1 LHLLGEEA
9 CVCVMK
15 NATSS
20 TRTTATPDGRLTAR
34 VQTTLNPQGT
44 PTPEILVTL
53 PSEWPHRR
61 LKAMLYGL
69 AMDAEIM
76 TPNGE
81 AWITEV
87 QVIEERK
94 GRMYLELAVGNVAE
108 AERGH
113 ALLQEVL
120 QRQLDF
126 LDEA

>member
-1 LHLLGEEA
+1 
-9 CVCVMK
+9 MK

-34 VQTTLNPQGT
+34 VQRTLNPQGA
-44 PTPEILVTL
+44 PTPEIVVTL

-81 AWITEV
+81 GWITEV

-94 GRMYLELAVGNVAE
+94 GRVYLELAVGDTAE

-113 ALLQEVL
+113 TCLQEVL

-126 LDEA
+126 LEEV

>member
-1 LHLLGEEA
+1 MS
-9 CVCVMK
+9 MK
-15 NATSS
+15 NAISS
-20 TRTTATPDGRLTAR
+20 SASTPQTPDGHLTAR
-34 VQTTLNPQGT
+34 VQTTLSPQGA

-53 PSEWPHRR
+53 PGEWPHRR

-69 AMDAEIM
+69 AMDAEVM

-94 GRMYLELAVGNVAE
+94 GRVYLAIGNMAE
-108 AERGH
+108 TERGQ

-120 QRQLDF
+120 PATARLVED
-126 LDEA
+126 A